1 MSNDGQTIDHLSGLS
16 AAIAAVGGGGDLD
29 ATLAGVLAVGVDV
42 LGPSIGAIFLS
53 DPDRAGLVLAAVH
66 GMPEPAAAGLAAD
79 VQDPANPFS
88 QAALGR
94 TTDFAREGVMA
105 DGTAF
110 VGAYLPLVVTS
121 AGVDVVLG
129 SIGLGWPA
137 ARTLSEAERGFLT
150 ALAGLA
156 ALAVDR
162 ARLSSTAA
170 ERSEWFERMA
180 HTDALTGLANE
191 RTVSRILE
199 LELARAGRQASE
211 VSLALFDVDDF
222 RATNASEGHEI
233 GDDILRQVAA
243 VLAESVRLV
252 DTVGRIGGDEFV
264 LVAPG
269 SAGAMVSR
277 RVLDAMVALPAVAGK
292 AVSVSAG
299 VAIFPADG
307 IDSESLIAAA
317 KAALDRARAA
327 GAGSVAET
335 QPVVEG

>member
-16 AAIAAVGGGGDLD
+16 AAIAAVGGGDDLD

-79 VQDPANPFS
+79 VQNPANPFS

>member
-79 VQDPANPFS
+79 VHDPANPFS

-137 ARTLSEAERGFLT
+137 ARTLSDAERGFLT
-150 ALAGLA
+150 ALTGLA

-277 RVLDAMVALPAVAGK
+277 RVLDAIVALPAVAGK